1 MIFVLSVLICIRL
14 RSHQAWQSSI
24 MSCSSWA
31 LLAMRT
37 RSSTYRIAPIQLRS
51 PVDLISG
58 KFNLRNFA
66 RSSLISSA
74 EKIPK
79 SVGER
84 RLPSGRPQPIGS
96 SLLAGMRECKTRM
109 RTRLE
114 FSRRRFH
121 IFPLM
126 LLSLRMSATWQVA
139 FCGHWGRLLCIQ

>member
-14 RSHQAWQSSI
+14 RSHQAWGASI

-31 LLAMRT
+31 LVAMRT

-51 PVDLISG
+51 SVDLISG
-58 KFNLRNFA
+58 KFNFGNFA

-74 EKIPK
+74 KKIPK
-79 SVGER
+79 SVGDR
-84 RLPSGRPQPIGS
+84 RLPSGRPRPMGS
-96 SLLAGMRECKTRM
+96 SLLSGMRECRTHI

-126 LLSLRMSATWQVA
+126 LLSLRMSASRSLWTL
-139 FCGHWGRLLCIQ
+139 G